1 MRRWRAHQRQKKR
14 VCDILTFATMDVP
27 FAVVLRRYAVCVRV
41 CVCAGVDAWQ
51 WCNVKHGTDI
61 LRFTGITASTFFSTS
76 ISLNARDATDRA
88 SVCTD
93 FSFNVCSPPLR
104 TVFRIRH
111 FLFFLLSYKRF
122 FFFLLRFSVQVVVL
136 WPESETTNIVGAAS
150 SGIYIGSGCM
160 CVRIWIL
167 YFFVYFFLFY
177 SGACDWIK
185 SIHHELM
192 APQVVSC
199 ETKRKERFC
208 FSAKD
213 DDDEAVLRSHG
224 TTHSTD
230 TMYGV
235 GLGCHH
241 GTNTARVIQLE
252 KSAQVTIRPLTSCFP
267 RKSDARL
274 AIERLP
280 NEMGMDGVRWG
291 GSVDWRE
298 KQIWFHFEV

>member
-1 MRRWRAHQRQKKR
+1 MQEMRPTEQ
-14 VCDILTFATMDVP
+14 VFAQI
-27 FAVVLRRYAVCVRV
+27 FR
-41 CVCAGVDAWQ
+41 
-51 WCNVKHGTDI
+51 
-61 LRFTGITASTFFSTS
+61 STFVRHRCALFFVFV
-76 ISLNARDATDRA
+76 ISF
-88 SVCTD
+88 
-93 FSFNVCSPPLR
+93 FSFFPTNVS
-104 TVFRIRH
+104 
-111 FLFFLLSYKRF
+111 
-122 FFFLLRFSVQVVVL
+122 FFLLRFSVQVVVL

-213 DDDEAVLRSHG
+213 DDVEAVLRSHG

-274 AIERLP
+274 AIEWLP
-280 NEMGMDGVRWG
+280 NEMEMDEARGGKGSLARKANMISFRSLASRVISGMPCTPR
-291 GSVDWRE
+291 STTHSL
-298 KQIWFHFEV
+298 FTN